1 MHHTMLTHTL
11 LEGKDCMT
19 PKEYQQKALAT
30 LVTESKKDTFSMC
43 GLGLSGEVGEIN
55 DILKKWLFHK
65 SRKPLDTEKL
75 KDEIGDVLW
84 YLSILAFELNLT
96 LEEIMEHNI
105 AKLEQ
110 RHGNGFRPRYESD
123 SGASE

>member
-1 MHHTMLTHTL
+1 
-11 LEGKDCMT
+11 MT
-19 PKEYQQKALAT
+19 PKEYQERALVT
-30 LVTESKKDTFSMC
+30 LVTDNKKDTFSMC

-55 DILKKWLFHK
+55 DILKKWLYHK
-65 SRKPLDTEKL
+65 RGKSLDTEKL

-84 YLSILAFELNLT
+84 YLSILAFEIGFT

-105 AKLEQ
+105 AKLEK

-123 SGASE
+123 SGSSE